1 MVTVMKTKS
10 IILLIAI
17 PFFLFTLTGCI
28 GVNRQF
34 SEVKNKIIGELG
46 NEYKTEIQFSVGSSL
61 IHVSSWFVDL
71 AADEEYV
78 DDMIREI
85 SSVQV
90 GVYNRIEGAKHKAGF
105 STLKSIDE
113 EMTSN
118 GWKYL
123 VRTIDR
129 NELTT
134 IYISADPE
142 ELLQKMYVIN
152 LNDEEL
158 VIVEING
165 DLKKVISYA
174 IEERSF
180 DLKM

>member
-1 MVTVMKTKS
+1 MVTPMKTKS
-10 IILLIAI
+10 IILLVAI
-17 PFFLFTLTGCI
+17 SFFLVTLTGCI

-34 SEVKNKIIGELG
+34 SEIKNKIMGDLG
-46 NEYKTEIQFSVGSSL
+46 DDYKTEFQFSVGSSL

-90 GVYNRIEGAKHKAGF
+90 GIYNRIDDATHKAGF
-105 STLKSIDE
+105 STLNSIDE

-123 VRTIDR
+123 VRTIDS

-142 ELLQKMYVIN
+142 ELLRKMFIIN
-152 LNDEEL
+152 LNDDEL
-158 VIVEING
+158 VIVEVNG
-165 DLKKVISYA
+165 DLKKVITYA
-174 IEERSF
+174 IEERNF
-180 DLKM
+180 NLKM

>member
-1 MVTVMKTKS
+1 MRNKLATIIAVTSLSLTM
-10 IILLIAI
+10 
-17 PFFLFTLTGCI
+17 LTGCI

-34 SEVKNKIIGELG
+34 SEIKNKIMGDLG
-46 NEYKTEIQFSVGSSL
+46 DDYKTEFQFSVGSSL

-90 GVYNRIEGAKHKAGF
+90 GVYNRIEGASHNSGF
-105 STLKSIDE
+105 RTLISIDE
-113 EMTSN
+113 EMTGN

-142 ELLQKMYVIN
+142 ELLKKMFIIN
-152 LNDEEL
+152 LNDDEL

-165 DLKKVISYA
+165 DLKKVIAYA

-180 DLKM
+180 NLKM

>member
-1 MVTVMKTKS
+1 MTTKS
-10 IILLIAI
+10 IILSAVILL
-17 PFFLFTLTGCI
+17 FLVTLTGCI

-34 SEVKNKIIGELG
+34 SEVKNKIMGELG
-46 NEYKTEIQFSVGSSL
+46 EDYKTEFQFSVGSSL
-61 IHVSSWFVDL
+61 ILVSSWFADL
-71 AADEEYV
+71 AADEEHV

-85 SSVQV
+85 SSVQI
-90 GVYNRIEGAKHKAGF
+90 GVYNRIESAKHKASF
-105 STLKSIDE
+105 NTLNSIDE

-118 GWKYL
+118 GWKYI
-123 VRTIDR
+123 VRTIDS

-152 LNDEEL
+152 LSDDEL
-158 VIVEING
+158 VIVEVNG
-165 DLKKVISYA
+165 DLKKVIAYA

-180 DLKM
+180 NLKM